1 MKSKFDIKE
10 METTQTL
17 SDHPKVCL
25 LREFQQS
32 VYQLLLMKTC
42 ILQAIDAVYFQGANK
57 DGLYFIGAT
66 ARRPH
71 HVINGFVFLRV
82 RASFKSKVD
91 RGKKFEFQNYLK
103 RFQEK
108 DY

>member
-25 LREFQQS
+25 LGESQQHA
-32 VYQLLLMKTC
+32 YQSLLMKMFV
-42 ILQAIDAVYFQGANK
+42 LQAIDAVYFQGANQ

-71 HVINGFVFLRV
+71 HVINGFAFLKV
-82 RASFKSKVD
+82 RYFKP
-91 RGKKFEFQNYLK
+91 GKKL
-103 RFQEK
+103 
-108 DY
+108 